1 MSRTR
6 ITLAAALLVT
16 TAVGV
21 PSALAGG
28 HACSKPGA
36 AVIHDVHE
44 TSEALPVAGRVA
56 SYAAHEVEET
66 YCSL

>member
-6 ITLAAALLVT
+6 TTLAAALLVT

-36 AVIHDVHE
+36 AAVHNVHE
-44 TSEALPVAGRVA
+44 ASEALPVAGSVA
-56 SYAAHEVEET
+56 SAVAHEVEKT
-66 YCSL
+66 YCAL